1 VKRRFSTRDLGLTT
15 RMGATLLLVVALY
28 AAIAVGFVAV
38 IWISLKW
45 GTVAVLIGCVV
56 VVTALG
62 HITGASGLLL
72 RAAGAQ
78 PFSDSRFLRES
89 VTRLAALADIPA
101 PELSLVES
109 STPNAFTVG
118 TRRRRSTIAVT
129 SSLLELLEPEEVE
142 AVLAH
147 ELSHIA
153 NRDASVMTFASV
165 PRTLGETLIGEQSSM
180 FFLWFFVWWVGL
192 PLWAVGSLLTLTLSR
207 YREYTA
213 DRGAAL
219 LTGRP
224 ETLMSALERL
234 ERGSRGIPATDLRAI
249 GRVDA
254 LCIVSSGGARVALF
268 RDHPP
273 LEKRLARLAAI
284 AREQGR
290 TVGP

>member
-1 VKRRFSTRDLGLTT
+1 VQRRFSTRDVGLSI
-15 RMGATLLLVVALY
+15 RMAVTLLLVVALY
-28 AAIAVGFVAV
+28 AAIAVGLGWLISVSLEWGVVA
-38 IWISLKW
+38 L
-45 GTVAVLIGCVV
+45 VLGGFVV
-56 VVTALG
+56 VAATG

-72 RAAGAQ
+72 RAAGAE
-78 PFSDSRFLRES
+78 PFNDARFPRES
-89 VTRLAALADIPA
+89 LTRLAALADIPT
-101 PELSLVES
+101 PELYLLES

-129 SSLLELLEPEEVE
+129 SSLLDLLEADELE

-153 NRDASVMTFASV
+153 NRDAAVMTFASV

-180 FFLWFFVWWVGL
+180 FYLWTLVWWIGI
-192 PLWAVGSLLTLTLSR
+192 PLWAFGSLLTLTLSR

-224 ETLMSALERL
+224 ETLMSALERV
-234 ERGSRGIPATDLRAI
+234 ERGGRGIPATDIRAI
-249 GRVDA
+249 GSVEA
-254 LCIVSSGGARVALF
+254 LCIVSTGGGRLTLF

-273 LEKRLARLAAI
+273 LEKRLARLAAM

-290 TVGP
+290 IA